1 MLSRKYLA
9 ALLLLPLFWSLILV
23 ASEMYRPGYLM
34 GSDPNEEL
42 LHFFG
47 GWAIRILLLSYAL
60 AGLNRWLPKLRLLQS
75 RRMVGLFAFFY
86 LALHFS
92 TFVTLYVEPKW
103 DVLMDEV
110 IQRPYITV
118 GAIALALLCSMA
130 LTSTDRARRMM
141 GVYWKKLHGLI
152 HLAVPLALIHY
163 FWALK
168 VVNLELVVYLFI
180 FSFVVLERVTK
191 NFRKVARFRIKKTAV
206 R

>member
-1 MLSRKYLA
+1 FLTY
-9 ALLLLPLFWSLILV
+9 
-23 ASEMYRPGYLM
+23 
-34 GSDPNEEL
+34 
-42 LHFFG
+42 
-47 GWAIRILLLSYAL
+47 
-60 AGLNRWLPKLRLLQS
+60 
-75 RRMVGLFAFFY
+75 
-86 LALHFS
+86 
-92 TFVTLYVEPKW
+92 VTLFVEPKW

-168 VVNLELVVYLFI
+168 VVNLELIVYFSIFI
-180 FSFVVLERVTK
+180 FVVLERVTN
-191 NFRKVARFRIKKTAV
+191 NFRRVTRSRIKKIAV